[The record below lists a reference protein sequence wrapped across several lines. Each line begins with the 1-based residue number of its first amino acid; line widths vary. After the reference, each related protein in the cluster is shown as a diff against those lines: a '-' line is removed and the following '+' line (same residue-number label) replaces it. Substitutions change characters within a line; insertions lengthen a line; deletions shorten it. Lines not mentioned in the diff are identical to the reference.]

1 MKRRTFMQSVAA
13 GAVTLVGLKPR
24 LDFGA
29 EAAGSLEEAFRQP
42 PPGAHC
48 KTWWHWMNGN
58 ITAEG
63 ITLDLEAM
71 KRVGIRG
78 FQIFQVGTGIPK
90 GPVDYSSSEHTRL
103 LHHAAKEATR
113 LGMEFDIMN
122 CPGWSSS
129 GGPWIT
135 PELSMKQFTWTET
148 LVRGGQRVAVYLRQ
162 PLTKLGYYRDAFVL
176 AFPALEGESQP
187 WEDTLEHASTNA
199 GAVDRGVLIYADPR
213 IGVELRP
220 TPDKPAFLVLEFSQ
234 PFEARS
240 LTAYVVPITGAPP
253 PSHEHEQTPVWL
265 EVSDD
270 GVEFRKVCDLDWG
283 DSGDESVEYPFSASF
298 PAARAKFYRV
308 VSWHALRFTDFRM
321 SGAARLPHWTKKAN
335 FTRNTGF
342 GPDTLEVPGGSI
354 LDASKV
360 VDITSHLDSEDRLTW
375 DAPEGAWTV
384 VRIGQTTTGV
394 QNHPAPDGGW
404 GLECDKYSREAYDYH
419 FDHFFGELLEALG
432 PLTAQGLAGGLIDS
446 YETGMQNWT
455 REFPQE
461 FAKRRGYELV
471 KYLPAMTGRVVE
483 SAEVSERFL
492 WDIRRTCA
500 DLMGD
505 YYYGRFAERC
515 RENKL
520 KAYAEPYS
528 GGPFEEIQSGS
539 HLDVPMG
546 EFWVGQGNNNYSV
559 KLNGSI
565 GHVFGK
571 PVVGCESFTG
581 DEVFAKWQN
590 YPYQMKGQGDL
601 MYTQGLN
608 QYIFHRN
615 AMQPHPSA
623 LPGMTMGPWGWENDR
638 TNTLYDSMSGYSS
651 TDGVNKV
658 HAGWY
663 AYAARAQNLLRQG
676 TLVADLI
683 YYIGVEVPVDT
694 PVYPEQLKPTPP
706 EGFYYDVCNE
716 EAILS
721 RMKAENG
728 AIAFPDGLSYRVLV
742 LPEDKRLNLE
752 VLRKVRDLVKEG
764 VALVGPKP
772 EANPGLTQYPS
783 SDTELRQI
791 VEEVWGDLDGK
802 TSTDR
807 TCGKGRVFWG
817 LPMAAV
823 LEKLGIKADC
833 AVTSRSGDAAIN
845 FLHRRVDGA
854 EVYFVA
860 NLRRRAEEL
869 VCTFR
874 VKAKQPEL
882 WNPDTGEIT
891 PLNIFDAGE
900 AGIRMPLQLSPA
912 QSVFVVFRS
921 PVAAR
926 HLRGI
931 AKDGKPIVASDPYPA
946 FKAGNQRD
954 VTNDFTVSV
963 WIKPDLDSYQ
973 TSKGDKNSDV
983 PNRSLVLSPP
993 QGDTVY
999 GSGHVSCG
1007 LLAGRN
1013 LVAVLERDRANWR
1026 TVLST
1031 PMPISGWAHVAL
1043 VYKSGAPSVY
1053 VDGKLAGQAEASG
1066 AIVHPGVHDAGQR
1079 DGAEYFDGDM
1089 SEPELIK
1096 EALGE
1101 DRIRE
1106 LASKPSPGP
1115 LEPPAVEWPGGA
1127 SSELLFWQDGSYTLQ
1142 GAGGNSAVKISGI
1155 GKPVDV
1161 TGPWQVSFPPNF
1173 GAPPQVTLPE
1183 LISLHKHSEPGVK
1196 YFSGTATYSKQVTL
1210 SPGAPSGERRLYLDL
1225 GWVHAVAQVRL
1236 NDKDLGLLWKPP
1248 FRVDISSVV
1257 RSGDNKLE
1265 VLVTN
1270 QWVNRLIGDEQ
1281 LPPEYEYG
1289 QDGAIKAIPQWFTDG
1304 KPKPPGQR
1312 VTFATW
1318 KHYTKDSPL
1327 LVSGLVGP
1335 VRFRTALR
1343 RRVSP

>member
-1 MKRRTFMQSVAA
+1 MKRRTFIQSVAA
-13 GAVTLVGLKPR
+13 GAVTLIGIRPKIGLSAETVGT
-24 LDFGA
+24 
-29 EAAGSLEEAFRQP
+29 LESAFLQP
-42 PPGAHC
+42 PPGAYA

-63 ITLDLEAM
+63 ITMDLEAM

-90 GPVDYSSSEHTRL
+90 GPVDYSSAEHTRL
-103 LHHAAKEATR
+103 LHHAAKEAER

-135 PELSMKQFTWTET
+135 PELSMKQFTWSET
-148 LVRGGQRVAVYLRQ
+148 LVQGGQRVTARLKQ

-176 AFPALEGESQP
+176 AFPALEDESQP
-187 WEDTLEHASTNA
+187 WEQTLQRASTNG

-220 TPDKPAFLVLEFSQ
+220 TPDKPAFLLLEFSER
-234 PFEARS
+234 FEARS
-240 LTAYVVPITGAPP
+240 LTAYGVPIPDAPP
-253 PSHEHEQTPVWL
+253 PSHEHEQTPLWL

-283 DSGDESVEYPFSASF
+283 DSGEEAVEFPFTASF
-298 PAARAKFYRV
+298 PAVRGKFYRV
-308 VSWHALRFTDFRM
+308 LSWHARRFTDFRL
-321 SGAARLPHWTKKAN
+321 SARARIPHWTRKAN
-335 FTRNTGF
+335 FTRNPGF
-342 GPDTLEVPGGSI
+342 GPDTVEVSRGRIIDPSW
-354 LDASKV
+354 V
-360 VDITSHLDSEDRLTW
+360 MDITQFMDTDSRLNW
-375 DAPEGAWTV
+375 DVPEGTWMV
-384 VRIGQTTTGV
+384 LRIGQTTTGV

-432 PLTAQGLAGGLIDS
+432 PLAAQGLAGGLIDS

-455 REFPQE
+455 HDFPQE
-461 FAKRRGYELV
+461 FARRRGYELV
-471 KYLPAMTGRVVE
+471 KYLPAITGRVVRSVE
-483 SAEVSERFL
+483 ASERFL

-500 DLMGD
+500 DLMGN

-528 GGPFEEIQSGS
+528 GGPFEELQSGS

-559 KLNGSI
+559 KLAGSI
-565 GHVFGK
+565 GHVFGR

-615 AMQPHPSA
+615 AMQPHPTA

-638 TNTLYDSMSGYSS
+638 TNTLYSGL
-651 TDGVNKV
+651 
-658 HAGWY
+658 AGWY
-663 AYAARAQNLLRQG
+663 QYAARSQNLLRQG
-676 TLVADLI
+676 TLAADLI

-706 EGFYYDVCNE
+706 EGYYYDVANE
-716 EAILS
+716 EAILT

-728 AIAFPDGLSYRVLV
+728 AIVFPDGLSYRVLV
-742 LPEDKRLNLE
+742 LPEDKRLNVE

-764 VALVGPKP
+764 IALVGPRP
-772 EANPGLTQYPS
+772 EVNPGLTGYPS
-783 SDTELRQI
+783 SDSELRQI
-791 VEEVWGDLDGK
+791 ADEVWGDLDGK
-802 TSTDR
+802 TVTERS
-807 TCGKGRVFWG
+807 CSKGRVFWG
-817 LPMAAV
+817 APMAAV
-823 LEKLGIKADC
+823 LDKLGIKPDC
-833 AVTSRSGDAAIN
+833 AITSRSGDAAIN
-845 FLHRRVDGA
+845 FIHRRADNA
-854 EVYFVA
+854 EIFFVA
-860 NLRRRAEEL
+860 NLRRRAEDV

-874 VKAKQPEL
+874 VKDKQPEL
-882 WNPDTGEIT
+882 WNPETGEIT
-891 PLNIFDAGE
+891 PLNVFEVSD
-900 AGIRMPLQLSPA
+900 AGIRVPLQLSPA

-921 PVAAR
+921 PAPAH
-926 HLRGI
+926 HLRSI
-931 AKDGKPIVASDPYPA
+931 AKDGKQIAATDPFPA
-946 FKAGNQRD
+946 FQPGRQRD

-973 TSKGDKNSDV
+973 TAKGDKNTDV

-993 QGDTVY
+993 PGDTVY

-1013 LVAVLERDRANWR
+1013 LVAVLERDRANWH

-1031 PMPISGWAHVAL
+1031 PIAISGWAHVAL
-1043 VYKSGAPSVY
+1043 VYKAGAPSVY
-1053 VDGKLAGQAEASG
+1053 VDGKLVGQGEASG
-1066 AIVHPGVHDAGQR
+1066 AVVHPGVSDARQR

-1089 SEPELIK
+1089 SDPELFK
-1096 EALGE
+1096 EALSD

-1106 LASKPSPGP
+1106 LAAHPSPGP
-1115 LEPPAVEWPGGA
+1115 IEPPAVEWPGGA
-1127 SSELLFWQDGSYTLQ
+1127 NSELLFWQDGNYTLQ
-1142 GAGGNSAVKISGI
+1142 GAAGKSSLKISGI
-1155 GKPVDV
+1155 GKPVEIS
-1161 TGPWQVSFPPNF
+1161 GAWQLTFPPNF
-1173 GAPPQVTLPE
+1173 GAPPEVTLPE

-1225 GWVHAVAQVRL
+1225 GWVHAIAQVRL
-1236 NDKDLGLLWKPP
+1236 NGKDLDLLWKPP
-1248 FRVDISSVV
+1248 FRVDITSTA
-1257 RSGDNKLE
+1257 RRGDNKLE

-1281 LPPEYEYG
+1281 LPPENEYG
-1289 QDGAIKAIPQWFTDG
+1289 PDGAIKVIPQWFLEG
-1304 KPKPPGQR
+1304 RPKPPGPR
-1312 VTFATW
+1312 ITFATW
-1318 KHYTKDSPL
+1318 KHYSKDSPL

-1335 VRFRTALR
+1335 VRLRTAIR
-1343 RRVSP
+1343 RRVNL